1 MKNKIGLGIVIAL
14 GVMAAGMG
22 TTGRGPG
29 EIPIPSKDFS
39 AVIVDRQ
46 SIATQVTQISFN
58 GQATLQGTRGE
69 GSLIIPFD
77 RIKTIS
83 FSDADT
89 QKRRARITFKDAGES
104 VDVIVDGQLKVY
116 GKSRFGAFEI
126 TTKNI
131 QRIDFQGTP

>member
-1 MKNKIGLGIVIAL
+1 MKSKIGLWMVIAL
-14 GVMAAGMG
+14 GLMAAGMG

-29 EIPIPSKDFS
+29 EIPIPIKDFS
-39 AVIVDRQ
+39 ATIVDRQ
-46 SIATQVTQISFN
+46 NIATHVTQISFN
-58 GQATLQGTRGE
+58 GQATLQGARGE

-83 FSDADT
+83 FSEANT

-104 VDVIVDGQLKVY
+104 VDVVVDGQLKVY

-126 TTKNI
+126 TMKNI
-131 QRIDFQGTP
+131 QRIDFTETP